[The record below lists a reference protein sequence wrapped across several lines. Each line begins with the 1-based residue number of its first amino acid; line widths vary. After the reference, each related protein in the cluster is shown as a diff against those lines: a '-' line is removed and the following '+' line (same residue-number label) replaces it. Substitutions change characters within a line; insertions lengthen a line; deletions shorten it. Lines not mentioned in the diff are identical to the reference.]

1 MIAITHAHDLPE
13 HTLGARL
20 RRLHWGLMLLICAVA
35 TIGFMLLYSAA
46 GGHFAPWLNK
56 QLARFGVAFVIMLC
70 VGLIP
75 VRLWLRYAYLAYA
88 VGLGLLIVVEFV
100 GALGGGAER
109 WINLGVIRLQPSEV
123 MKIALIMA
131 LARYFHRLDYQRIG
145 GILTL
150 IPPVLIVMVPAAL
163 VLKQPDLG
171 TAVILVAVGAAI
183 FFLAGVRWWKFAIA
197 GGIAA
202 ALVPFVWS
210 LMHGYQKKRLVAFLD
225 PESDPLGA
233 GYHIIQSKIALG
245 SGGVFGKGFLQGTQ
259 IHLNFLPEM
268 HTDFIFSVLA
278 EEWGIVGGLTLLV
291 LYSLILFMTFRV
303 GMRCRHQFGRLLCSG
318 IGFTFFLYLFINLAM
333 VMGLLPVV
341 GVPLPLVSFGGTS
354 MLTLLFAFGL
364 VLSVHAGGDERIG
377 RFEDE

>member
-1 MIAITHAHDLPE
+1 MIAFAYDLPE
-13 HTLGARL
+13 HTLPARL
-20 RRLHWGLMLLICAVA
+20 RRIHWGLVVLLCCVA
-35 TIGFMLLYSAA
+35 TIGFLLLYSAA
-46 GGHFAPWLNK
+46 GGHVAPWLNR
-56 QLARFGVAFVIMLC
+56 QLARFAVAFVIMLG
-70 VGLIP
+70 VALVPI
-75 VRLWLRYAYLAYA
+75 RLWLRYAYLAYA
-88 VGLGLLIVVEFV
+88 VGLLLLVVVEFV

-145 GILTL
+145 SVLLL
-150 IPPVLIVMVPAAL
+150 IPPILMVMVPAAL

-183 FFLAGVRWWKFAIA
+183 FFLAGVRWWKFAVA
-197 GGIAA
+197 GGVAA
-202 ALVPFVWS
+202 AIMPFVWS
-210 LMHGYQKKRLVAFLD
+210 MMHGYQKMRLVAFLD

-245 SGGVFGKGFLQGTQ
+245 SGGVFGKGYLQGTQ

-291 LYSLILFMTFRV
+291 VYSLILFLTFRV
-303 GMRCRHQFGRLLCSG
+303 ASRARHQFGRLICAG
-318 IGFTFFLYLFINLAM
+318 VGFTFFLYLFINLAM

-354 MLTLLFAFGL
+354 MLTLMFAFGL
-364 VLSVHAGGDERIG
+364 VLSVHAGGEERIG
-377 RFEDE
+377 RFEDD

>member
-1 MIAITHAHDLPE
+1 
-13 HTLGARL
+13 
-20 RRLHWGLMLLICAVA
+20 
-35 TIGFMLLYSAA
+35 
-46 GGHFAPWLNK
+46 
-56 QLARFGVAFVIMLC
+56 
-70 VGLIP
+70 
-75 VRLWLRYAYLAYA
+75 
-88 VGLGLLIVVEFV
+88 
-100 GALGGGAER
+100 
-109 WINLGVIRLQPSEV
+109 
-123 MKIALIMA
+123 MKISLIMA

-145 GILTL
+145 GILPLVPPIL
-150 IPPVLIVMVPAAL
+150 IIMVPAAL

-197 GGIAA
+197 GVLAA
-202 ALVPFVWS
+202 AVVPVVWS
-210 LMHGYQKKRLVAFLD
+210 LMHPYQKKRILAFLD

-278 EEWGIVGGLTLLV
+278 EEFGIVGGITLLV
-291 LYSLILFMTFRV
+291 LYCMILFVTFRV
-303 GMRCRHQFGRLLCSG
+303 GARSRHQFGRLLCAG
-318 IGFTFFLYLFINLAM
+318 IGFTFFLYIFINLAM

-341 GVPLPLVSFGGTS
+341 GVPLPLVSYGGTS

-364 VLSVHAGGDERIG
+364 VLSVHAGGEERIG

>member
-1 MIAITHAHDLPE
+1 MIAIAHDLPE

-20 RRLHWGLMLLICAVA
+20 RRLHWGLMLLICCVA
-35 TIGFMLLYSAA
+35 TIGFLLLYSAA
-46 GGHFAPWLNK
+46 GGSFAPWLNR

-75 VRLWLRYAYLAYA
+75 IRLWLRYAYVAYA
-88 VGLGLLIVVEFV
+88 IGLGLLVVVEFV

-131 LARYFHRLDYQRIG
+131 LARYFHRLDFQRIG

-150 IPPVLIVMVPAAL
+150 IPPILIVMVPAAL

-183 FFLAGVRWWKFAIA
+183 FFLAGVRWWMFAIA
-197 GGIAA
+197 GALAA
-202 ALVPFVWS
+202 AVVPFVWS

-278 EEWGIVGGLTLLV
+278 EEWGIVGGITLLV
-291 LYSLILFMTFRV
+291 FYCLILFLTFRI
-303 GMRCRHQFGRLLCSG
+303 GARCRHQFGRLLCAG
-318 IGFTFFLYLFINLAM
+318 VGFTFFLYLFINLAM

-341 GVPLPLVSFGGTS
+341 GVPLPLVSYGGTS

-364 VLSVHAGGDERIG
+364 VLSVHAGGEERIG
-377 RFEDE
+377 RFDDD

>member
-1 MIAITHAHDLPE
+1 MIAITHDVPE
-13 HTLGARL
+13 HTLGSRL
-20 RRLHWGLMLLICAVA
+20 RRIHWGLVLLLCSVA
-35 TIGFMLLYSAA
+35 SIGFLLLYSAA
-46 GGHFAPWLNK
+46 GGNFAPWLDK
-56 QLARFGVAFVIMLC
+56 QLARFGAAFVIMLC
-70 VGLIP
+70 VGLVPI
-75 VRLWLRYAYLAYA
+75 RLWLRYAYVAYA
-88 VGLGLLIVVEFV
+88 ASLGLLVVVEFV
-100 GALGGGAER
+100 GVLGGGAER

-131 LARYFHRLDYQRIG
+131 LARYFHRLDYQRVG

-150 IPPVLIVMVPAAL
+150 VPPILIIVVPAAL

-197 GGIAA
+197 GALAA
-202 ALVPFVWS
+202 AVVPFVWS
-210 LMHGYQKKRLVAFLD
+210 MMHAYQKKRLVAFLD
-225 PESDPLGA
+225 PEVDPLGA

-245 SGGVFGKGFLQGTQ
+245 SGGIFGKGYLQGTQ

-278 EEWGIVGGLTLLV
+278 EEFGIVGGLTLLV
-291 LYSLILFMTFRV
+291 LYCMILFATFRV
-303 GMRCRHQFGRLLCSG
+303 GAKSRHQFGRLLCAG

-341 GVPLPLVSFGGTS
+341 GVPLPLVSYGGTS

-364 VLSVHAGGDERIG
+364 VLSVHGGGEERIG